1 MNKYQCILLA
11 AGEGQR
17 AALGYNKVLYKINGV
32 TELIR
37 YSLDY
42 FTKDPLC
49 EKIVIVENER
59 DKLYFKNLIK
69 GLGKNY
75 SDKIDFIEGGQTR
88 GESVQKGLTKINS
101 EYVIIHDGARP
112 LIYKEDVYNI
122 LNASKETGGAALAT
136 RVYNTTCHIVD
147 GFVENYFSRHTL
159 ASIITPQCFKT
170 SLLLDA
176 YAEARK
182 NNFTFTDDSGIFKA
196 CGNKVKLVFTD
207 NISIKATT
215 IYDIKLLEGILYAH
229 R

>member
-17 AALGYNKVLYKINGV
+17 AQLGYNKVLYKINGMKEIV
-32 TELIR
+32 R

-42 FTKDPLC
+42 FVNDNEC

-59 DKLYFKNLIK
+59 DRLYFKNLIK
-69 GLGKNY
+69 GLGKKY
-75 SDKIDFIEGGQTR
+75 EDKVVYTFGGSTR
-88 GESVQKGLTKINS
+88 GESVQSGLKKIDS
-101 EYVIIHDGARP
+101 EYVIIHDAARP
-112 LIYKEDVYNI
+112 LIYKEDVRNI
-122 LNASKETGGAALAT
+122 LGATRETGGAALAT
-136 RVYNTTCHIVD
+136 KVYNTTCHIVD
-147 GFVENYFSRHTL
+147 GYVDEYFSRHTL

-170 SLLLDA
+170 ELLLNA
-176 YAEARK
+176 YEEAKK

-215 IYDIKLLEGILYAH
+215 IYDIKLLEGILYAN

>member
-75 SDKIDFIEGGQTR
+75 SDKIH
-88 GESVQKGLTKINS
+88 IN
-101 EYVIIHDGARP
+101 
-112 LIYKEDVYNI
+112 
-122 LNASKETGGAALAT
+122 
-136 RVYNTTCHIVD
+136 C
-147 GFVENYFSRHTL
+147 
-159 ASIITPQCFKT
+159 
-170 SLLLDA
+170 LL
-176 YAEARK
+176 K
-182 NNFTFTDDSGIFKA
+182 F
-196 CGNKVKLVFTD
+196 
-207 NISIKATT
+207 
-215 IYDIKLLEGILYAH
+215 
-229 R
+229 